1 MATPRSGYT
10 VTQLSDGRVL
20 VAGGMDNDFKAL
32 ASAEIYK
39 P

>member
-1 MATPRSGYT
+1 MATARSGYT
-10 VTQLSDGRVL
+10 VTLLSDGRVL
-20 VAGGMDNDFKAL
+20 VAGGIDNDLHAL